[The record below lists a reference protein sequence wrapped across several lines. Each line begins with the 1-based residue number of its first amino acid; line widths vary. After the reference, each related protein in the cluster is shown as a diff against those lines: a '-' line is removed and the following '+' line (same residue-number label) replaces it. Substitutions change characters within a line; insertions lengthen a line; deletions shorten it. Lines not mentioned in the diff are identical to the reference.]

1 MTNAIEMT
9 GTTEVT
15 KKGPKTLPM
24 KPKTMQCG
32 IVGFLKKM
40 ELEGFLETG
49 VCETLLTKLPLFG
62 TVEEQVSY
70 YDGNFDTK
78 HIEQTYIKPRIQE
91 HKKANKPQKEKK
103 PRQKKAKV
111 ETTTDKTPEKTEKV
125 DGEVPEKP
133 VKKPRAKK
141 ADGEKK
147 PRGRKAKET
156 DVEFA
161 RDEDDETSDATRN
174 LMDDLEAEKYV
185 ETSVTKVE
193 EKPKKKRAPKKKVEE
208 KPKVEEILKVEAA
221 TEEVEHWLISRNG
234 TRYWTTDENEQN
246 GDVYS
251 YDGKDEDGDPAPN
264 KKVGKLVNGE
274 LQLDQ
279 NSILINVLRN
289 IFFFGFETKVS
300 DFTTKKY
307 GLYR

>member
-1 MTNAIEMT
+1 MSTPTMTNAIELT

-40 ELEGFLETG
+40 ELEGFLEAG

-70 YDGNFDTK
+70 YDGNYDIK

-111 ETTTDKTPEKTEKV
+111 ETTVTVEKTPEKTPEKTNKV
-125 DGEVPEKP
+125 EEIPEKP

-174 LMDDLEAEKYV
+174 LMSDLEAEKYV

-193 EKPKKKRAPKKKVEE
+193 EKPKKKRVAKKKVEE
-208 KPKVEEILKVEAA
+208 KPKVEAEK
-221 TEEVEHWLISRNG
+221 VEHWLISRNG

-264 KKVGKLVNGE
+264 KKVGKMVNGE
-274 LQLDQ
+274 LQLD
-279 NSILINVLRN
+279 
-289 IFFFGFETKVS
+289 
-300 DFTTKKY
+300 
-307 GLYR
+307 

>member
-1 MTNAIEMT
+1 MSTPTMTNAIELT

-40 ELEGFLETG
+40 ELEGFLEAG

-70 YDGNFDTK
+70 YDGNYDIK

-111 ETTTDKTPEKTEKV
+111 ETTVTVEKTPEKTNKV
-125 DGEVPEKP
+125 EEIPEKP
-133 VKKPRAKK
+133 VKKPRTKK

-174 LMDDLEAEKYV
+174 LMSDLEAEKYV
-185 ETSVTKVE
+185 ETSVVETSVTKVEEKPVE
-193 EKPKKKRAPKKKVEE
+193 EKPKKKRVAKKKVEE
-208 KPKVEEILKVEAA
+208 KPNVESEK
-221 TEEVEHWLISRNG
+221 VEHWLISRNG

-274 LQLDQ
+274 LQLD
-279 NSILINVLRN
+279 
-289 IFFFGFETKVS
+289 
-300 DFTTKKY
+300 
-307 GLYR
+307 

>member
-1 MTNAIEMT
+1 MSTPTMTNAIEMT

-40 ELEGFLETG
+40 ELEGFLEAG

-70 YDGNFDTK
+70 YDCNFDMK

-103 PRQKKAKV
+103 PRQKKTKEV
-111 ETTTDKTPEKTEKV
+111 ETTVTVEKTPEKANKV
-125 DGEVPEKP
+125 EEVPEKP
-133 VKKPRAKK
+133 VKKARTKK

-161 RDEDDETSDATRN
+161 RDEDDETSNATRN
-174 LMDDLEAEKYV
+174 LISDLEAEKYV

-193 EKPKKKRAPKKKVEE
+193 EKPVEEKPKKKRVAKKKVEE
-208 KPKVEEILKVEAA
+208 KPKVEAV
-221 TEEVEHWLISRNG
+221 TEKLEHWLISRNG

-274 LQLDQ
+274 LQLD
-279 NSILINVLRN
+279 
-289 IFFFGFETKVS
+289 
-300 DFTTKKY
+300 
-307 GLYR
+307 

>member
-1 MTNAIEMT
+1 MTNAIEMA

-161 RDEDDETSDATRN
+161 RDEDDETSDATKN

-193 EKPKKKRAPKKKVEE
+193 EKPVEEKPKKKRAPKKKVEE
-208 KPKVEEILKVEAA
+208 KPKVEAA

-274 LQLDQ
+274 LQLD
-279 NSILINVLRN
+279 
-289 IFFFGFETKVS
+289 
-300 DFTTKKY
+300 
-307 GLYR
+307 